1 MSGTNTDPFL
11 WDIHNVVQVFC
22 APGSPWTKDVD
33 DLTKRIQEYE
43 MDGWTL
49 LTYSHLCSREELV
62 KLLGIRPGRGKA
74 AFEQKIIDLRAE
86 SREYRSWYRSLSKK
100 QAKNTSIESDDDEL
114 EVPRN
119 CNSAQIQVNGAHE
132 SDPMAEATPPSREGS
147 RKEEKKQAPK
157 RRRLEPTNI
166 SARPLSSSVLAI
178 PTAAD
183 GISRLASA
191 NQADTFDR
199 LQEINAKH
207 AYIGVAALPI
217 SQIKSARGDLTSRI
231 VDYEDGSFSIL
242 APNVWPRGQR
252 LIVSRFIRD
261 LLRKNGRLE
270 AHWRQGGDA
279 SRSSTPSSNAD
290 DKIVDFDNLPEFDEE
305 TLREIEEEEQDKERH
320 LLLERYLP
328 SERVQAIIE
337 DEITLI
343 SKKWQELKLW
353 KHERKAYQLWTRY
366 RREGSRTHDIIMA
379 RRRASDYETR
389 LNKLVKQILQ
399 EKWHSEEDVRRQ
411 AGCLEQSVEDKMH
424 QLWLSNLL
432 ESRTE
437 PVRPQFVR
445 RPQRPAAEVAI
456 DPSEDVLTSDEEV
469 NENAFIVN
477 DERVSRTT
485 EIERSDATAG
495 ATPVKAEKLARIDL
509 TQTSADFD
517 FDLDNS
523 VVIDLTASSPI
534 PAEKSSKKRKL
545 AYSSPPPIA
554 HLEAIEEI
562 CSVPST
568 NHWGRRND
576 RWRLAL
582 HMLASLN
589 YQRRSAVYSLI
600 NEHPPDELM
609 ETSVLEYCAHPFAN
623 IDQIGKVV
631 RVTANFD
638 FARILLSF
646 MKCKYIKEPRITPLT
661 QADEKKLRN
670 SAEWMD
676 VLCEFL
682 LRAES
687 KFPHESQIYRTDQY
701 DDELDELVS
710 DAAPTRLG
718 NDDSQGSR
726 RTEAR
731 QIIRDKAAVDL
742 REREKKR
749 AEDQEARRLKL
760 RSNLANEG
768 TLSQDRS
775 RLIIN
780 ESKEEDQSLIY
791 INDEISKSIKD
802 HQIEGV
808 RFLWNQI
815 VTPPENR
822 QGCLLS
828 HTMGLGK
835 TMQVITL
842 LVAIA
847 EASQSPDSAVS
858 SQIPSD
864 LRDARILVLCPSGL
878 VDNWIDEL
886 LKWVPERMLG
896 HLSQLDAATPLEDRP
911 GVVQTWAEEP
921 GVLVT
926 GYPMF
931 SQVLEQ
937 SEEAKDL
944 LLTKPTIVIA
954 DEAHMMKNSNSKA
967 RTNCSRIHTKGRI
980 ALTGS
985 PLANNVEEYYSMID
999 WVAQNYLGPL
1009 TEFRDIY
1016 ARPIQAGLYKDSMD
1030 VEKRRALKLLQV
1042 LRETVA
1048 PKVHRATVKSSGIQR
1063 ELPPKREFVITVQ
1076 PTAMQR
1082 NLYALYINGL
1092 NSTQGGSTGQARIFS
1107 TIDDLQ
1113 LICNHPR
1120 CFQTKLLALQTDLL
1134 AGRSTA
1140 ESFPISV
1147 IPSALREIGANDV
1160 LDPCLSHKAE
1170 LLVAIL
1176 DEAKRLN
1183 DKVLVFSQSIP
1194 TLDYLTTLLQI
1205 QNRRVCRLDGKTAI
1219 SKRQD
1224 MVKDFNRGYEEVYL
1238 ISTTAG
1244 GIGLNIQGANRVVI
1258 FDTKWNPVNEQQ
1270 AVGRAYRL
1278 GQQKQVFV
1286 YHFMVGGTY
1295 EQVMHK
1301 RAVFKTQLASRV
1313 VDSKHVV
1320 SWSNKEGDLV
1330 CHLKDVVP
1338 DNLSSFL
1345 GEDEIL
1351 DRLIHQNADKTTIL
1365 SILSTDTFEEE
1376 DPNFDLTD
1384 EEQKEAND
1392 LIIMNRL
1399 RTENPKEWERRKG
1412 ELQERLLTRP
1422 SYPPYLMA
1430 STVAASQNSQFPN
1443 SLGSKLSLNE
1453 SWVPSTQSIS
1463 IGSNTV
1469 ATNGSGVP
1477 NPEPREVRP

>member
-1 MSGTNTDPFL
+1 MSGSNTDPFL

-22 APGSPWTKDVD
+22 APGSPWAKDAD
-33 DLTKRIQEYE
+33 DLAKRIQEHE

-62 KLLGIRPGRGKA
+62 QLLKIRPGRGKA

-114 EVPRN
+114 EVPRKH
-119 CNSAQIQVNGAHE
+119 NSAQKQVNGTHG
-132 SDPMAEATPPSREGS
+132 SDPLPEATSSSREGS
-147 RKEEKKQAPK
+147 RKEKETQATK

-166 SARPLSSSVLAI
+166 SAMPLCSSTLAI
-178 PTAAD
+178 STAAD

-191 NQADTFDR
+191 NQADTFDWT
-199 LQEINAKH
+199 QQINAKH

-217 SQIKSARGDLTSRI
+217 SQIKSAHGNLTSRT

-242 APNVWPRGQR
+242 APNVWPKGQR
-252 LIVSRFIRD
+252 LIINRFMRD
-261 LLRKNGRLE
+261 VLRKNGQRE
-270 AHWRQGGDA
+270 ALWRQGGEA
-279 SRSSTPSSNAD
+279 PRSSTPSTHAD
-290 DKIVDFDNLPEFDEE
+290 NEIVDFDDLPEFDEE

-320 LLLERYLP
+320 QLLERYLP
-328 SERVQAIIE
+328 SGRVQAIIE
-337 DEITLI
+337 DEIALI
-343 SKKWQELKLW
+343 SRKWQESKLW
-353 KHERKAYQLWTRY
+353 KHERKAYQIWTRY
-366 RREGSRTHDIIMA
+366 RREGSRTHDVMMA

-389 LNKLVKQILQ
+389 LNKLVMQILK

-411 AGCLEQSVEDKMH
+411 AGCLEQSVEDKMY
-424 QLWLSNLL
+424 QLWLANLL
-432 ESRTE
+432 ETRTE

-445 RPQRPAAEVAI
+445 RPQRPATEVAV
-456 DPSEDVLTSDEEV
+456 DPSEDVLTSDEEAD
-469 NENAFIVN
+469 ENAFIVD
-477 DERVSRTT
+477 DEPVSTLT
-485 EIERSDATAG
+485 EIERTDATAG
-495 ATPVKAEKLARIDL
+495 ATPIQAEELGRIDL
-509 TQTSADFD
+509 TQTSADFG
-517 FDLDNS
+517 FNLDNPM
-523 VVIDLTASSPI
+523 VIDLTASSPI
-534 PAEKSSKKRKL
+534 PAEKISKKRRL
-545 AYSSPPPIA
+545 AGSPPPPIA
-554 HLEAIEEI
+554 HLEGVREI
-562 CSVPST
+562 CSVSSM
-568 NHWGRRND
+568 NYWGRKND
-576 RWRLAL
+576 RWRLAI
-582 HMLASLN
+582 HMLASLS
-589 YQRRSAVYSLI
+589 YHRRSAVYSLM
-600 NEHPPDELM
+600 NEYPPDELM
-609 ETSVLEYCAHPFAN
+609 KASVLEYCTQAFAG
-623 IDQIGKVV
+623 IEQIGKAE
-631 RVTANFD
+631 RATANFD
-638 FARILLSF
+638 FTRILLSF
-646 MKCKYIKEPRITPLT
+646 MKCKYIKEARIAPLNE
-661 QADEKKLRN
+661 ADGKKLRN
-670 SAEWMD
+670 SAESMD
-676 VLCEFL
+676 ALCGFL
-682 LRAES
+682 LRAEP
-687 KFPHESQIYRTDQY
+687 KFPQESQIYRTDQY
-701 DDELDELVS
+701 DDELDGLIG
-710 DAAPTRLG
+710 DAAPVQLD
-718 NDDSQGSR
+718 NDDSLGSR

-749 AEDQEARRLKL
+749 AEDQETRRLKL

-768 TLSQDRS
+768 MISQDKS

-847 EASQSPDSAVS
+847 EASQSSDPAVS
-858 SQIPSD
+858 SQIPLD
-864 LRDARILVLCPSGL
+864 LHDARILVLCPAGL

-886 LKWVPERMLG
+886 LKWVPEHMLG

-911 GVVQTWAEEP
+911 EVVQTWAEEP

-937 SEEAKDL
+937 SEEAKGL
-944 LLTKPTIVIA
+944 LLTRPTIVIA
-954 DEAHMMKNSNSKA
+954 DEAHTMKNPTSKA

-985 PLANNVEEYYSMID
+985 PLANNVEEYYSLID

-1009 TEFRDIY
+1009 AEFRDIY
-1016 ARPIQAGLYKDSMD
+1016 ARPIQAGLYKDSRD

-1042 LRETVA
+1042 LRKTVA

-1063 ELPPKREFVITVQ
+1063 ELPPKREFVITVL
-1076 PTAMQR
+1076 PTTMQR

-1092 NSTQGGSTGQARIFS
+1092 NSTQGGNTTQAQIFS
-1107 TIDDLQ
+1107 MISDLQ

-1120 CFQTKLLALQTDLL
+1120 CFRAKLLALQDDLL
-1134 AGRSTA
+1134 AGRPTT
-1140 ESFPISV
+1140 ESFLISV
-1147 IPSALREIGANDV
+1147 MQSALREIGANDN
-1160 LDPCLSHKAE
+1160 LDPGLSHKAE

-1194 TLDYLTTLLQI
+1194 TLDYLEDLLQV

-1224 MVKDFNRGYEEVYL
+1224 MVKDFNRGCEEVYL

-1301 RAVFKTQLASRV
+1301 RAVFKTQLATRV

-1320 SWSNKEGDLV
+1320 SWSNKEGDLI

-1338 DNLSSFL
+1338 DNLNSFV

-1351 DRLIHQNADKTTIL
+1351 DRLIHQNTDKTTIL

-1399 RTENPKEWERRKG
+1399 RTENPREWERRKG
-1412 ELQERLLTRP
+1412 ELQERLLARP
-1422 SYPPYLMA
+1422 SQA
-1430 STVAASQNSQFPN
+1430 NTFAASQNGQSPN
-1443 SLGSKLSLNE
+1443 SAVPNFNLPS
-1453 SWVPSTQSIS
+1453 SWVPSSQSIS
-1463 IGSNTV
+1463 SGPNV
-1469 ATNGSGVP
+1469 LATNGSGAPVL
-1477 NPEPREVRP
+1477 EPREVRP